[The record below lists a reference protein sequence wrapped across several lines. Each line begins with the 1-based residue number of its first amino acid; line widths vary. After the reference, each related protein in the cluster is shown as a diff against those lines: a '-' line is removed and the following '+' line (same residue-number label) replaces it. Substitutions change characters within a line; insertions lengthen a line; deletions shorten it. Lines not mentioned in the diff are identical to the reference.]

1 VTSETDRAEYSNTA
15 PAGATSLRLSRDL
28 YTNVASLRTRM
39 RKDAAKWRQ
48 RTGRAVA
55 RARRDVAECVEP
67 EALPNENAFD
77 AVAATLEK
85 YAETLEKYAETLDL
99 ILSHEEQVT
108 TMPRPTHRRRGVPGA

>member
-1 VTSETDRAEYSNTA
+1 MTSETDRAEYSNTA

-77 AVAATLEK
+77 AVAAI
-85 YAETLEKYAETLDL
+85 LEKYAETLDL